1 MAKTNKPIDSPEAR
15 LSAMLSY
22 NLTQMI
28 YVAVRLGIPD
38 LLIDGPKSVDA
49 LAAAVDAYPNALY
62 RLLRALASVGIFAED
77 RPRSFALTPLAELL
91 RSDVPGSFRP
101 FVLSYGES
109 WWWDAWGSLLYSVQ
123 TGETAFDHVHGQSLF
138 EYLDQNAQASKV
150 FNANMTSMTT
160 GEAQYIVAAY
170 DFSGTRVLV
179 DVGGGHG
186 ALTTAILK
194 IHPNIRAVLFD
205 LPSLAAEAR
214 TLLDTAGI
222 GDRCEVIGGDFFE
235 AIPKDGDTYLLKD
248 VLHNWE
254 DDQATAILKKCHA
267 FMPRSAKL
275 LVIERI
281 IPPGDTPSPG
291 KLIDISMLVMTGG
304 RERTE
309 PEYRALLE
317 TAAFRV
323 QAILPSEAGTSIIV
337 AVPLQE
343 DR

>member
-1 MAKTNKPIDSPEAR
+1 MDKTNKLFDSPEAR

-28 YVAVRLGIPD
+28 YVAARLGIPD
-38 LLIDGPKSVDA
+38 LLIDGPKTVDA
-49 LAAAVDAYPNALY
+49 LAVAVDAHPSALY
-62 RLLRALASVGIFAED
+62 RLLRALAGVGIFAED
-77 RPRSFALTPLAELL
+77 RLSNFALTPLAELL
-91 RSDVPGSFRP
+91 RSDVTGSFRP

-109 WWWDAWGSLLYSVQ
+109 WWWNAWGSLLHSIQ
-123 TGETAFDHVHGQSLF
+123 TGETAFNYVHGRSLF
-138 EYLDQNAQASKV
+138 EYLDQDAQAAKV

-186 ALTTAILK
+186 ALTAAILK
-194 IHPNIRAVLFD
+194 TYANIRAVLFD
-205 LPSLAAEAR
+205 LPSLVAGAR
-214 TLLDTAGI
+214 TWLDTRGI
-222 GDRCEVIGGDFFE
+222 EDRCEVIGGNFFE
-235 AIPKDGDTYLLKD
+235 SIPQDGDTYLLKD

-254 DDQATAILKKCHA
+254 DDQAVAILKKCHA
-267 FMPRSAKL
+267 FMPPSAKL

-281 IPPGDTPSPG
+281 IPPGNTPSPG

-309 PEYRALLE
+309 PEYRALLQM
-317 TAAFRV
+317 AAFRV
-323 QAILPSEAGTSIIV
+323 QDILPSESGISIIV
-337 AVPLQE
+337 ALPLG
-343 DR
+343 